1 MRIQTKTS
9 ILLISTYVIIITL
22 FSGFV
27 FYLVKDYS
35 HDDFYTLLEMRA
47 ITTAKSE
54 LQESGNNNLELL
66 KLREEFSEK
75 LPNESEAIFLKDEID
90 KIMNYLSQNEIPHA
104 FYNNIIKNN
113 FAEYK
118 NGSIFYKGIQYN
130 TDSGNYIIIAS
141 AENYFENHHTIY
153 LKQTLFIAI
162 FISLVF
168 LVLISLFISKYVFK
182 PLTKITEEVKNI
194 SSEKLHLRLEL
205 GKNKDELYELTSTF
219 NDMLTRIETAFES
232 QNNFISNASHELK
245 TPLTAIMGEADVTL
259 AKDRDTEEYKKVLK
273 IILEQSEKLEKKTQA
288 LLFLAQTAFRSEK
301 KRFEIVRLDEI
312 LWDVQNTMSD
322 INSACSINID
332 ISLLPENPLKLTVL
346 GNEQLLHLALSNIIV
361 NACKYSDNRPVQ
373 VSIGASDQNV
383 FIIVKD
389 SGIGIPE
396 KELKYIYDPFFRASN
411 TKKYEGYGIGLP
423 LTRNIVRMHK
433 GELFVDSVNC
443 NGTTVQIKIPNTFV
457 K

>member
-27 FYLVKDYS
+27 YYLVKDYS

-54 LQESGNNNLELL
+54 LENNGETNEEIL
-66 KLREEFSEK
+66 KLKEEFNEK
-75 LPNESEAIFLKDEID
+75 LPNENEAIFLVDENE
-90 KIMNYLSQNEIPHA
+90 KINSYL
-104 FYNNIIKNN
+104 IKNKIPKIFYSN
-113 FAEYK
+113 ILNKKYAEYK
-118 NGSIFYKGIQYN
+118 VGNVFYKGIKYN
-130 TDSGNYIIIAS
+130 TSENNYIIIAS
-141 AENYFENHHTIY
+141 AENYFENHHTLY
-153 LKQTLFIAI
+153 LKQTLVIAI
-162 FISLVF
+162 VISFIF
-168 LVLISLFISKYVFK
+168 LVLISLYISKYVFK
-182 PLTKITEEVKNI
+182 PLTRITEKVKNI

-205 GKNKDELYELTSTF
+205 GNNKDELFELTSTF

-259 AKDRDTEEYKKVLK
+259 SKDRDKEEYKKVLK

-301 KRFEIVRLDEI
+301 KRFEIIRLDEI
-312 LWDVQNTMSD
+312 LWDVKNTMTN
-322 INSACSINID
+322 INSACNINID

-346 GNEQLLHLALSNIIV
+346 GNEQLLHLALSNVIV
-361 NACKYSDNRPVQ
+361 NACKYSDNSPIQ

-389 SGIGIPE
+389 FGIGIPE
-396 KELKYIYDPFFRASN
+396 DELKYIYDPFFRASN

-433 GELFVDSVNC
+433 GELLVDSVNC
-443 NGTTVQIKIPNTFV
+443 NGTTVQIKIPNTYV

>member
-9 ILLISTYVIIITL
+9 ILLITTYVIIITL

-27 FYLVKDYS
+27 YYLVKDYS
-35 HDDFYTLLEMRA
+35 HDDFFTLLEMRA

-54 LQESGNNNLELL
+54 LDSNGENNEEIL

-75 LPNESEAIFLKDEID
+75 LPNENEAIFLIEEKEEI
-90 KIMNYLSQNEIPHA
+90 INYLKEKNIPSS
-104 FYNNIIKNN
+104 FYEKIKNN
-113 FAEYK
+113 NLAEYK
-118 NGSIFYKGIQYN
+118 AGNIFFKGLQYKTN
-130 TDSGNYIIIAS
+130 NEHYIIIAS
-141 AENYFENHHTIY
+141 AENYFENHHTLY
-153 LKQTLFIAI
+153 LKQTLVIAI
-162 FISLVF
+162 LISFIF
-168 LVLISLFISKYVFK
+168 LVLMSLYISKYVFK
-182 PLTKITEEVKNI
+182 PLTKITEKVKNI

-205 GKNKDELYELTSTF
+205 GDNKDELHELSSTF

-259 AKDRDTEEYKKVLK
+259 AKDRDKEEYKKVLK
-273 IILEQSEKLEKKTQA
+273 VILEQSEKLEKKTQA

-312 LWDVQNTMSD
+312 LWDVQNTMAD
-322 INSACSINID
+322 INNACTINVD
-332 ISLLPENPLKLTVL
+332 ISLLPENPLKLTVM

-361 NACKYSDNRPVQ
+361 NACKYSDNSPIN
-373 VSIGASDQNV
+373 VSIGASDKSV

-396 KELKYIYDPFFRASN
+396 NELKYIYDPFFRASN

-433 GELFVDSVNC
+433 GELIVDSINC
-443 NGTTVQIKIPNTFV
+443 NGTTVQIKIPNTFE
-457 K
+457 